1 LSSSKELRTN
11 NHIRVREV
19 LLIDENGEKIGVVTI
34 QEALKRASDANLD
47 LVEIS
52 PNAAPPVCKILDYG
66 KYKFELE
73 RKAKESK
80 KNQQVTKL
88 KELRLQPIIDK
99 HDYDFKLAH
108 AKEFLEDLN
117 KVKITIRFRGR
128 QMAHINIGEDVLN
141 RFIEDLK
148 DYGTVDK
155 RPTLEGKSMNIIF
168 SPLGKKS
175 SN

>member
-1 LSSSKELRTN
+1 MNNSKELRTN
-11 NHIRVREV
+11 NYIRAKEV
-19 LLIDENGEKIGVVTI
+19 LLIDENGEKLGVITI
-34 QEALKRASDANLD
+34 QDALKKADDAGLD

-52 PNAAPPVCKILDYG
+52 PGTSPPVCKILDYG

-73 RKAKESK
+73 RKAKENK
-80 KNQQVTKL
+80 KNQQIVKL
-88 KELRLQPIIDK
+88 KEIRLQPIIDK

-108 AKEFLEDLN
+108 AKVFLESFN

-148 DYGTVDK
+148 DYGTIDK

-168 SPLGKKS
+168 SPLGKKK
-175 SN
+175 

>member
-1 LSSSKELRTN
+1 LSNNKELRTN

-19 LLIDENGEKIGVVTI
+19 LLIDENGDKIGVVTI
-34 QEALKRASDANLD
+34 QEALKRANEADLD

-52 PNAAPPVCKILDYG
+52 PSATPPVCKILDYG
-66 KYKFELE
+66 KYKFELT

-80 KNQQVTKL
+80 KNQQIVKL
-88 KELRLQPIIDK
+88 KEIRLQPIIDK

-128 QMAHINIGEDVLN
+128 QMAHINIGEEVLN

-148 DYGTVDK
+148 DYGIVDK

-168 SPLGKKS
+168 SPLGKKK
-175 SN
+175 

>member
-1 LSSSKELRTN
+1 MSNNKELRTN

-19 LLIDENGEKIGVVTI
+19 LLIDENGDKIGVVTI
-34 QEALKRASDANLD
+34 QEALKRANEADLD

-52 PNAAPPVCKILDYG
+52 PSATPPVCKILDYG
-66 KYKFELE
+66 KYKFELT

-80 KNQQVTKL
+80 KNQQIVKL
-88 KELRLQPIIDK
+88 KEIRLQPIIDK

-128 QMAHINIGEDVLN
+128 QMAHINIGEEVLN

-148 DYGTVDK
+148 DYGIVDK

-168 SPLGKKS
+168 SPLGKKK
-175 SN
+175 

>member
-1 LSSSKELRTN
+1 MSNNKELRTN
-11 NHIRVREV
+11 NHIRVKEV
-19 LLIDENGEKIGVVTI
+19 LLIDENGDKIGVVTI
-34 QEALKRASDANLD
+34 QEALTRADDAGLD

-52 PNAAPPVCKILDYG
+52 PGTVPPVCKILDYG

-80 KNQQVTKL
+80 KNQQIVKL
-88 KELRLQPIIDK
+88 KEIRLQPIIDK

-108 AKEFLEDLN
+108 AKEFLEDAN

-168 SPLGKKS
+168 SPLGKKK
-175 SN
+175 

>member
-1 LSSSKELRTN
+1 LSNNKELRTN
-11 NHIRVREV
+11 NHIRVKEV
-19 LLIDENGEKIGVVTI
+19 LLVDENGDKIGIVTI
-34 QEALKRASDANLD
+34 QEALKRANDADLD

-52 PNAAPPVCKILDYG
+52 PSATPPVCKILDYG

-80 KNQQVTKL
+80 KNQQVVKL

-128 QMAHINIGEDVLN
+128 QMAHINIGEEVLN

-168 SPLGKKS
+168 SPLGKKK
-175 SN
+175 